1 MRTRAAAAA
10 AGAACLVAA
19 APAAAKPAAP
29 AAADPATE
37 AAKLAKARE
46 RWAAQDA
53 VNYRYRL
60 RVACFCPPRGP
71 VTIRVRG
78 GRPRGTPDSLRRFDT
93 VEKLF
98 ARIREELDRGGK
110 GLHARYGVRGI
121 PKDFSA
127 DPFPDAVDDEYT
139 VIVRRLRI
147 TTRQG

>member
-1 MRTRAAAAA
+1 MRARVAAAA
-10 AGAACLVAA
+10 AGTACLVAA
-19 APAAAKPAAP
+19 GPAAAAGPSE
-29 AAADPATE
+29 E

-46 RWAAQDA
+46 RWAAQHALD
-53 VNYRYRL
+53 YRYRL

-98 ARIREELDRGGK
+98 GRIREELDRGGK
-110 GLHARYGVRGI
+110 GLHVRYGIRGI

-139 VIVRRLRI
+139 VIVRWLRI
-147 TTRQG
+147 TRSG